1 MLRLIFLD
9 SCIFVPRR
17 LKFWTS
23 FISHRYCCFSVSV
36 QKWFNLPVYLCSS
49 CLGTFC
55 SFWFLFLIRNWSMS
69 ILPCHTIC
77 CKLRVNV
84 YNLAN
89 PLKPIMCKGRIMQL
103 IRSLMLFFTLKLQ
116 GMHLLSLESRE
127 TFSRVKWKDCTG
139 SYDLAI
145 VQGQKAK
152 F

>member
-1 MLRLIFLD
+1 
-9 SCIFVPRR
+9 
-17 LKFWTS
+17 
-23 FISHRYCCFSVSV
+23 
-36 QKWFNLPVYLCSS
+36 
-49 CLGTFC
+49 
-55 SFWFLFLIRNWSMS
+55 
-69 ILPCHTIC
+69 
-77 CKLRVNV
+77 
-84 YNLAN
+84 
-89 PLKPIMCKGRIMQL
+89 MCKGRIMQL